1 MTQTLHTKLS
11 EWRDAER
18 KACAAERS
26 LTHLLFERLDEPPPT
41 DRLAAEARLLRQQ
54 ANEKLRAA
62 IAALRPKR

>member
-1 MTQTLHTKLS
+1 MPQTLHTKLT

-26 LTHLLFERLDEPPPT
+26 LTHLLFERLEEPPPT
-41 DRLAAEARLLRQQ
+41 DCLAAEARLLREQ

-62 IAALRPKR
+62 IAALRPKS

>member
-1 MTQTLHTKLS
+1 MPQTLHTKLS

-18 KACAAERS
+18 KASAAERS

-41 DRLAAEARLLRQQ
+41 EHLAAEVRRLREQ